1 MVGVGLGVVLSVVL
15 EGVSR
20 VALEAGWVS
29 CMGFSGGSMA
39 LWRVCASVAW
49 LAMAGRDVVL
59 GEGVLESYYLDF

>member
-39 LWRVCASVAW
+39 LWHVCECGLVGYGWA
-49 LAMAGRDVVL
+49 
-59 GEGVLESYYLDF
+59 